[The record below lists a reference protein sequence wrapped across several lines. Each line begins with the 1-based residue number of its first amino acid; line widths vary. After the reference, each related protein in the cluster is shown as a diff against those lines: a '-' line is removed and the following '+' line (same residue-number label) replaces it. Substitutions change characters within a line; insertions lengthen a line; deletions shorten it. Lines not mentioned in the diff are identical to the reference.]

1 MTQEVSTGSPTGAI
15 SRRRRRRISAK
26 LVAGLAVA
34 SLALPAAAGAYPV
47 PEPASSSAANAV
59 APPSGHQV
67 SRSLTP
73 AELAIQPGSQSGQSA
88 SDDGFGWGDAAI
100 GAGAILGLF
109 ALAGAAGITVRRHGG
124 TVPTRSAPSSS

>member
-26 LVAGLAVA
+26 VVAGLAVA
-34 SLALPAAAGAYPV
+34 SLALPAAASAYPV
-47 PEPASSSAANAV
+47 PEPASSAANA
-59 APPSGHQV
+59 AAQPSGHQV

-88 SDDGFGWGDAAI
+88 SDDGFAWGDAAI